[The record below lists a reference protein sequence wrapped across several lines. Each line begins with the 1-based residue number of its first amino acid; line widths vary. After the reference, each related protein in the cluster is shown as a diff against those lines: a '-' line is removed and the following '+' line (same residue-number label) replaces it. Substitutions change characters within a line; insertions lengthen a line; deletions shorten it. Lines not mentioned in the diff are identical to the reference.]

1 MKNKNDFEKTVK
13 RTKIGGEE
21 IHKNGLWSFFVYQK
35 NKKR

>member
-21 IHKNGLWSFFVYQK
+21 IHKNGL
-35 NKKR
+35 